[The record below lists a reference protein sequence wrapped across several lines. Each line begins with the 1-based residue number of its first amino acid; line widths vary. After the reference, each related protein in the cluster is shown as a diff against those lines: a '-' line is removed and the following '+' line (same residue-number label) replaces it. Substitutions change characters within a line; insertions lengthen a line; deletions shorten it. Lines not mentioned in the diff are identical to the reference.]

1 MSVIGQDEAAQD
13 LRLFG
18 QPHTAAGI
26 KIDDDEPTDHPGELE
41 NDRLMLFGEP
51 YEPGV

>member
-1 MSVIGQDEAAQD
+1 MSVIGQDEAAQE

-26 KIDDDEPTDHPGELE
+26 KIDDSEATDHPGESD
-41 NDRLMLFGEP
+41 NDRLTLFGEP